1 MKPATEDKLAK
12 SVHKQSGAVALAVM
26 GGLHDGATIDLP
38 DQPMCLVGR
47 APHCDIILRDE
58 SVAMEHVAIVRDKD
72 GVHLR
77 ALAAGFGYEEKVIA
91 PGDSIV
97 VASSLNGASVRL
109 GNIELCI
116 RQPQF
121 GESSSSSRTTDGD
134 EESAEGHKA
143 HKTHKAHK
151 AHAESSTQVP
161 LPKERRHYRTT
172 LAFALFGVGS
182 ALTFAAFALSISE
195 NLSQKSAERLES
207 VRRAVDIPQL
217 NGVKVLEEQG
227 GKIALTGFVTN
238 DEESNLLRSRLK
250 PGTVD
255 SVRVIT
261 GSDIASRAKDL
272 LRVNGHAAV
281 TNYEPHGKVRVA
293 LNGVDKQTQDR
304 LTDTIR
310 KDLPMIASVQ
320 MVSTATAAELAK
332 AAGPAC
338 VNPDA
343 DRDALKFVAS
353 FAGENAFVRTASGV
367 KYFVDSRL
375 PTGHEIRE
383 IRESEIVLDCAG
395 KFVTIAL

>member
-1 MKPATEDKLAK
+1 MKPTAEDQLLQ
-12 SVHKQSGAVALAVM
+12 SRHRRSGAVALAIV
-26 GGLHDGATIDLP
+26 GGLHDGATFDLP
-38 DQPMCLVGR
+38 DQPMCLIGR

-58 SVAMEHVAIVRDKD
+58 SVAMEHVAIVRDEY

-77 ALAAGFGYEEKVIA
+77 ALASGFGYDEKVIA
-91 PGDSIV
+91 PGDSMMV
-97 VASSLNGASVRL
+97 GSGPNGTSLRL

-116 RQPQF
+116 RQPQSSASPRPTPT
-121 GESSSSSRTTDGD
+121 GDALSESV
-134 EESAEGHKA
+134 EAEA
-143 HKTHKAHK
+143 N
-151 AHAESSTQVP
+151 AEAKNVSQSP
-161 LPKERRHYRTT
+161 APKERSAYRAT
-172 LAFALFGVGS
+172 LAFALLGVGS
-182 ALTFAAFALSISE
+182 VLTFAAFSLSVSE
-195 NLSQKSAERLES
+195 GFFDKSTERLET
-207 VRRAVDIPQL
+207 VRRAIDVPQL
-217 NGVKVLEEQG
+217 AGVKVVEEYG
-227 GKIALTGFVTN
+227 SKIALTGFVAN
-238 DEESNLLRSRLK
+238 DEENNLLRSRLK

-255 SVRVIT
+255 SLRVNI
-261 GSDIASRAKDL
+261 GSDLASRAKDL

-281 TNYEPHGKVRVA
+281 TSYEPHGKVRAA

-310 KDLPMIASVQ
+310 KDLPMIASIQ
-320 MVSTATAAELAK
+320 IVSTATAADLAK
-332 AAGPAC
+332 AAGPTC

-353 FAGENAFVRTASGV
+353 FAGEHAFVRTASGV

>member
-38 DQPMCLVGR
+38 NQPMCLVGR
-47 APHCDIILRDE
+47 AQHCDIILRDD

-77 ALAAGFGYEEKVIA
+77 ALAAGFGYDERVVA
-91 PGDSIV
+91 PGDSIM
-97 VASSLNGASVRL
+97 VAPDPKGTSVRL

-116 RQPQF
+116 RQPQL
-121 GESSSSSRTTDGD
+121 GESPSTSWTTDTNED
-134 EESAEGHKA
+134 NVR
-143 HKTHKAHK
+143 
-151 AHAESSTQVP
+151 AHAESNAQALV
-161 LPKERRHYRTT
+161 PKERRHYRTT

-195 NLSQKSAERLES
+195 NVFHKSAERLES
-207 VRRAVDIPQL
+207 VRRAIDIPQL

-227 GKIALTGFVTN
+227 NKIALTGFVTN
-238 DEESNLLRSRLK
+238 DEENNLLRSRLK

-255 SVRVIT
+255 SVRVVN
-261 GSDIASRAKDL
+261 GSDLASRAKDL

-281 TNYEPHGKVRVA
+281 TSYEPHGKVRAA

-310 KDLPMIASVQ
+310 KDLPMIASIQ
-320 MVSTATAAELAK
+320 IVSTATAAELAK
-332 AAGPAC
+332 AAGPTC

>member
-12 SVHKQSGAVALAVM
+12 SVNKQSGAVALAVM

-77 ALAAGFGYEEKVIA
+77 ALGAGFGYEEKVIA

-121 GESSSSSRTTDGD
+121 GESSSSSRTIDGD
-134 EESAEGHKA
+134 EESV
-143 HKTHKAHK
+143 K
-151 AHAESSTQVP
+151 AHAESSTQAP
-161 LPKERRHYRTT
+161 LPKERRHYRST

-195 NLSQKSAERLES
+195 NLSHKSAERLES

-238 DEESNLLRSRLK
+238 DEENNLLRSRLK

-255 SVRVIT
+255 SVRVMT
-261 GSDIASRAKDL
+261 GSDLASRAKDL

-310 KDLPMIASVQ
+310 KDLPMIASIQ

-332 AAGPAC
+332 AAGPTC

-367 KYFVDSRL
+367 KYFAGSRL

>member
-1 MKPATEDKLAK
+1 MKPTAEDKLFN
-12 SVHKQSGAVALAVM
+12 STHRHGGAVALAIV

-38 DQPMCLVGR
+38 NQPMCLVGR

-58 SVAMEHVAIVRDKD
+58 SVAMEHVAIVRDED

-77 ALAAGFGYEEKVIA
+77 ALAAGFGHDERVVA
-91 PGDSIV
+91 PGDSII
-97 VASSLNGASVRL
+97 VAPDPKGTSVRL

-116 RQPQF
+116 RQPQL
-121 GESSSSSRTTDGD
+121 GELPSASRTADANED
-134 EESAEGHKA
+134 NLR
-143 HKTHKAHK
+143 
-151 AHAESSTQVP
+151 AHAESSAQA
-161 LPKERRHYRTT
+161 LIPKERRHYRTT
-172 LAFALFGVGS
+172 LAFVLFGVGS
-182 ALTFAAFALSISE
+182 ALTFAAFALSISD
-195 NLSQKSAERLES
+195 NLSHKSAERLES

-227 GKIALTGFVTN
+227 NKIALTGFVTN
-238 DEESNLLRSRLK
+238 DEENNLLRSRLK

-255 SVRVIT
+255 SVRVAT
-261 GSDIASRAKDL
+261 GSDLASRAKDL
-272 LRVNGHAAV
+272 LRGYGHAAV
-281 TNYEPHGKVRVA
+281 TSYEPHGKVRAA
-293 LNGVDKQTQDR
+293 LNGVDKPTQDR

-310 KDLPMIASVQ
+310 KDLPMIASIQ
-320 MVSTATAAELAK
+320 IVSTATAAELAK
-332 AAGPAC
+332 AAGPTC

-353 FAGENAFVRTASGV
+353 FAGEHAFVRTASGV

>member
-1 MKPATEDKLAK
+1 MKPTAEDKPFH
-12 SVHKQSGAVALAVM
+12 STRRHSGTVALAIV

-58 SVAMEHVAIVRDKD
+58 SVAMEHVAIVRDRD

-97 VASSLNGASVRL
+97 VASNPNGASVRL

-116 RQPQF
+116 RQPQL
-121 GESSSSSRTTDGD
+121 GESSSSSRTTDVN
-134 EESAEGHKA
+134 EESVKVE
-143 HKTHKAHK
+143 
-151 AHAESSTQVP
+151 AESSIQAS

-172 LAFALFGVGS
+172 LTFALFGVGS

-195 NLSQKSAERLES
+195 NLSHKSTERLES
-207 VRRAVDIPQL
+207 VRRAIDIPQL
-217 NGVKVLEEQG
+217 NGVKVVEEQG
-227 GKIALTGFVTN
+227 SKIALTGFVTN
-238 DEESNLLRSRLK
+238 DGENNLLRSRLK

-255 SVRVIT
+255 SVRVMT
-261 GSDIASRAKDL
+261 GSDLASRAKDL
-272 LRVNGHAAV
+272 LRVNGHTAV

-310 KDLPMIASVQ
+310 KDLPMVASIQ

-367 KYFVDSRL
+367 KYFVNSRL

>member
-1 MKPATEDKLAK
+1 MKPTAEDKPL
-12 SVHKQSGAVALAVM
+12 QSAHRQSSAVALAIV

-47 APHCDIILRDE
+47 AAHCDIILRDA
-58 SVAMEHVAIVRDKD
+58 SVAMEHVAIVRDGD

-91 PGDSIV
+91 PGDSIT
-97 VASSLNGASVRL
+97 VASNPNGASVRL

-121 GESSSSSRTTDGD
+121 SESSSFSRTTDAGS
-134 EESAEGHKA
+134 ESVNAQAEA
-143 HKTHKAHK
+143 SIQAP
-151 AHAESSTQVP
+151 V
-161 LPKERRHYRTT
+161 PKERRHYRTT
-172 LAFALFGVGS
+172 LTFALFGVGS

-195 NLSQKSAERLES
+195 NLSHKSAERLES
-207 VRRAVDIPQL
+207 VRRAIDIPQL

-227 GKIALTGFVTN
+227 SKIALTGYVTN
-238 DEESNLLRSRLK
+238 DEENNLLRSRLK

-255 SVRVIT
+255 SVRVMT
-261 GSDIASRAKDL
+261 GSELASRTKDL
-272 LRVNGHAAV
+272 LRVNGHTAV

-310 KDLPMIASVQ
+310 KDLPMIASIQ

-367 KYFVDSRL
+367 KYFVNSRL

>member
-1 MKPATEDKLAK
+1 MKPTAEDKPI
-12 SVHKQSGAVALAVM
+12 QSAHRQSSAVALAIV

-58 SVAMEHVAIVRDKD
+58 SVAMEHVAIVRDGD

-77 ALAAGFGYEEKVIA
+77 ALAAGFGYEEKVVA
-91 PGDSIV
+91 PGDSII
-97 VASSLNGASVRL
+97 VASDPNGASVRL

-121 GESSSSSRTTDGD
+121 GESSPSSRTADVD
-134 EESAEGHKA
+134 EGTAE
-143 HKTHKAHK
+143 AHK
-151 AHAESSTQVP
+151 AHTTHKTHAASSAQAS

-195 NLSQKSAERLES
+195 NISHKSAERLES
-207 VRRAVDIPQL
+207 VRRAVGIPQL

-227 GKIALTGFVTN
+227 GKIALTGFVNN
-238 DEESNLLRSRLK
+238 DEENNLLRSRLK

-255 SVRVIT
+255 SVRVMT
-261 GSDIASRAKDL
+261 GSDLASRAKDL

-281 TNYEPHGKVRVA
+281 TSYVPHGKVRAA

-310 KDLPMIASVQ
+310 KDLPMIASIQ

-332 AAGPAC
+332 AAGPTC

-353 FAGENAFVRTASGV
+353 FAGENAFVRTAGGV
-367 KYFVDSRL
+367 KYFVNSRL

>member
-1 MKPATEDKLAK
+1 MKPTAEDKPL
-12 SVHKQSGAVALAVM
+12 HNTHRHSGAVALAIV

-91 PGDSIV
+91 PGDSII
-97 VASSLNGASVRL
+97 VASNPNGASVRL

-121 GESSSSSRTTDGD
+121 GESSSSSRTTDVD

-143 HKTHKAHK
+143 HKAHT
-151 AHAESSTQVP
+151 ESSAQAP

-195 NLSQKSAERLES
+195 NLSHKSAERLES
-207 VRRAVDIPQL
+207 VRRAIDIPQL

-227 GKIALTGFVTN
+227 SKIALTGFVTN
-238 DEESNLLRSRLK
+238 DEENNLLRSRLK

-255 SVRVIT
+255 SVRVMT
-261 GSDIASRAKDL
+261 GSDLASRAKDL

-310 KDLPMIASVQ
+310 KDLPMIASIQ
-320 MVSTATAAELAK
+320 MVSTATAAEIAK
-332 AAGPAC
+332 AAGPTC

-367 KYFVDSRL
+367 KYFAGSRL

>member
-1 MKPATEDKLAK
+1 MKPTAEDQLLQ
-12 SVHKQSGAVALAVM
+12 SSHRRSGAVALAIV
-26 GGLHDGATIDLP
+26 GGLHDGAKIDLP
-38 DQPMCLVGR
+38 DQPMCLIGR
-47 APHCDIILRDE
+47 ASHCDIILRDE
-58 SVAMEHVAIVRDKD
+58 SVALEHVAIVRDEQ

-77 ALAAGFGYEEKVIA
+77 ALASGFGYDEKVIA
-91 PGDSIV
+91 PGDSIIV
-97 VASSLNGASVRL
+97 GSAPKGTSVRL

-116 RQPQF
+116 RQPQ
-121 GESSSSSRTTDGD
+121 TDASASATPASD
-134 EESAEGHKA
+134 APPESAKEEAKNVFH
-143 HKTHKAHK
+143 
-151 AHAESSTQVP
+151 STA
-161 LPKERRHYRTT
+161 PKERRPYRAT
-172 LAFALFGVGS
+172 LAFALVGVGS
-182 ALTFAAFALSISE
+182 VLTFAAFALSISDGFFH
-195 NLSQKSAERLES
+195 KSAERLES
-207 VRRAVDIPQL
+207 VRRAIDIPQL
-217 NGVKVLEEQG
+217 AGVKVVEEYG
-227 GKIALTGFVTN
+227 SKIALTGFVSN
-238 DEESNLLRSRLK
+238 VEENNLLRSRLK

-255 SVRVIT
+255 SLRVNI
-261 GSDIASRAKDL
+261 GSDLASRAKDL

-281 TNYEPHGKVRVA
+281 TSYEPHGKVRAA

-320 MVSTATAAELAK
+320 MVSTATASELAK
-332 AAGPAC
+332 AAGPTC

-353 FAGENAFVRTASGV
+353 FAGEHAFVRTASGV